1 VAVAFGAA
9 RYERLTVGQLA
20 DIETEH
26 GPVSRG
32 TFRQLRAICEA
43 LGVTDDLPLTD
54 VHAVDDDLPSTY
66 TEYVPTDGN
75 ESDRLVAFFA
85 HQPWCW
91 PPSVTRAQTVR
102 DLQLI
107 LDSLGE

>member
-9 RYERLTVGQLA
+9 RERLTVGQLA

-43 LGVTDDLPLTD
+43 LGVTDDLPMSEIRE
-54 VHAVDDDLPSTY
+54 VPDDLPTTY
-66 TEYVPTDGN
+66 NEYVPTDGN
-75 ESDRLVAFFA
+75 ESDRWIAFFA
-85 HQPWCW
+85 QSPWCW
-91 PPSVTRAQTVR
+91 PPSITRQQTVR